1 MTDVN
6 HWFLENHDHL
16 RELGIEIV
24 DQAEGDV
31 TLRLLHQDSLANPG
45 GDVLQGGVVATL
57 IDHAGGAALRT
68 TLDDP
73 RETGH
78 GTTDLNV
85 SYVRPATGDLTAEA
99 SVVRAGG
106 SMAVVR
112 VDVTTTTDDGDV
124 TAAVGRVSLYID
136 RE

>member
-6 HWFLENHDHL
+6 RWFLENHDHL

-24 DQAEGDV
+24 DQGAGDV
-31 TLRLLHQDSLANPG
+31 TLRLPHQDSLANPG
-45 GDVLQGGVVATL
+45 GDVIQGGIIATL

-68 TLDDP
+68 TLDEP

-78 GTTDLNV
+78 GTTDMNV

-99 SVVRAGG
+99 SVVRVGG
-106 SMAVVR
+106 SMGVVQ
-112 VDVTTTTDDGDV
+112 VEVMTATDEGDV
-124 TAAVGRVSLYID
+124 TAAVGRVSLYLD
-136 RE
+136 RP

>member
-1 MTDVN
+1 MTDAN
-6 HWFLENHDHL
+6 HWFLENYEYL
-16 RELGIEIV
+16 QWLGIEIV
-24 DQAEGDV
+24 EQDEGTV
-31 TLRLLHQDSLANPG
+31 TLRLPYRDSLANTG
-45 GDVLQGGVVATL
+45 GDVLQGGVLATL

-68 TLDDP
+68 TLDEP

-85 SYVRPATGDLTAEA
+85 SYVRPSTGDLTATA
-99 SVVRAGG
+99 TVVRAGG

-112 VDVTTTTDDGDV
+112 VEVTTATDDGPV

-136 RE
+136 RD